1 MPEPDLDAVVA
12 ALDRRY
18 GRTFASEAGIRL
30 ERNTPA
36 PLFQLL
42 VWSLLVS
49 ARIRGDIATAA
60 LRALVDAGLTTP
72 QAMVEASW
80 EERTSLLNGAG
91 YARYDESTARY
102 LAATAQLLLDRDGG
116 DLRRL
121 RERAEGD
128 RGVLV
133 GELTEFTGIGE
144 VGATTFLRE
153 VQAVWDEVGPVV
165 DQRAGR
171 AAEALGLP
179 GDAEDL
185 RALVDDAPA
194 FARLVAALVRCDLD
208 DGADAVLDDASG

>member
-80 EERTSLLNGAG
+80 EERTALLNGAG

-102 LAATAQLLLDRDGG
+102 LEATAQLLLHRDGG

-133 GELTEFTGIGE
+133 DELTEFTGIGE

-165 DQRAGR
+165 DQRAAR

-179 GDAEDL
+179 GDPDEL